1 MNEKESALLSGG
13 TDRQGLNVVNA
24 FNLHR
29 VLREVK
35 PGSIWSK
42 IYYDPLLTGGY
53 RVKFDPRQDSETLF
67 NFDPNAF

>member
-13 TDRQGLNVVNA
+13 TDRQGSNVVNA

-53 RVKFDPRQDSETLF
+53 NRGL
-67 NFDPNAF
+67 